1 MSTLTMLNHLFLMV
15 LNAAGVSGTAIAVGQ
30 TTPIATLSAAPVAP
44 AQSQITLEQALIIAN
59 NKVKGDVIEAEF
71 DQGNEKADD
80 KFEVSIIA
88 QGAEHNVNIDAY
100 TGKVLAVEQKAL
112 DSQDIA
118 EYRAMKQA
126 KISLTQALEQAKQT
140 ISGTVVEAEFDG
152 DYGKSDYKIEVV
164 QGAQLHKMVV
174 DSMTG
179 ALITNPIKIKNKAV

>member
-15 LNAAGVSGTAIAVGQ
+15 LNAAGVSGTAIAVGP
-30 TTPIATLSAAPVAP
+30 TTPIATLSAVSVAP
-44 AQSQITLEQALIIAN
+44 AQSQITLEQALVIAN
-59 NKVKGDVIEAEF
+59 NRVKGDVIEVEF
-71 DQGNEKADD
+71 DQGSEKTDD
-80 KFEVSIIA
+80 KYEVSIIA

-100 TGKVLAVEQKAL
+100 TGKVLAVEQKTL
-112 DSQDIA
+112 DTQDIA
-118 EYRAMKQA
+118 EYSAMKQA

-152 DYGKSDYKIEVV
+152 DHGKSDYKIEVV

>member
-15 LNAAGVSGTAIAVGQ
+15 LNAAGVNGTAIAVGQ
-30 TTPIATLSAAPVAP
+30 TAPIATLSAASVAP
-44 AQSQITLEQALIIAN
+44 AQSQITLEQALVIAN
-59 NKVKGDVIEAEF
+59 NRVKGDVIEVEF
-71 DQGNEKADD
+71 DQGSEKTDD
-80 KFEVSIIA
+80 KYEVSIIA
-88 QGAEHNVNIDAY
+88 QGAEHNVNINAY

-112 DSQDIA
+112 DTQDIA
-118 EYRAMKQA
+118 EYSAMKQA

-152 DYGKSDYKIEVV
+152 DHGKSVYKIEVV

>member
-15 LNAAGVSGTAIAVGQ
+15 LNAAGVSGTAIAVGP
-30 TTPIATLSAAPVAP
+30 TTPIATLSAVSVAP
-44 AQSQITLEQALIIAN
+44 AQSQITLEQALVIAN
-59 NKVKGDVIEAEF
+59 NTVKGDVIEAEF
-71 DQGNEKADD
+71 DQGNEKTDD
-80 KFEVSIIA
+80 KYEVSIIA

-152 DYGKSDYKIEVV
+152 DHGKSDYKIEVV

>member
-1 MSTLTMLNHLFLMV
+1 MSPLTMLNHLFFML
-15 LNAAGVSGTAIAVGQ
+15 LNVAGVSSTANAAVQ
-30 TTPIATLSAAPVAP
+30 TTPIATLPAVSAAPL
-44 AQSQITLEQALIIAN
+44 QSRLTLEQALIIAN

-80 KFEVSIIA
+80 KYEISIFA
-88 QGAEHNVNIDAY
+88 QGIEHNVNIDAY
-100 TGKVLAVEQKAL
+100 TGKVLAVEQEAL
-112 DSQDIA
+112 DAEDIA
-118 EYRAMKQA
+118 EYSAMKQA

-152 DYGKSDYKIEVV
+152 DHGKSIYKIEVV

-179 ALITNPIKIKNKAV
+179 ALITNPIKAAHKAV